1 MSANSSSGFP
11 VLNGVTVFVLPPDGY
26 ATDFENP
33 AEQSA
38 LAHFLVFGI
47 VGFLAF
53 IALCQRMFTKTF
65 LIKAIHIEDWFMC
78 IAWIFSMVMQSSQI
92 HSIVIGGLCHHTW
105 EMPIDVFESS
115 LIVSY
120 IAAPSFILCNG
131 FTKISILLFYRKI
144 APTPWFHRMIWATI
158 CAVSLYT
165 IIIASMLLFGCRPIR
180 SFWVP
185 ELLGTGHCLD
195 AAVLYMAIAVSNIA
209 SDCILFILP
218 IPIISPLKMR
228 WAQKLGALFILSIA
242 SFTVIISVIR
252 LQLLPPLLTL
262 TDISW
267 DAGPANVWSILEANL
282 FIICGSMPTLSKFAK
297 HFWAPFRDS
306 SSRGASGG
314 DGFGSVFKQIED
326 KWHGRFLDAADGLLK
341 QLLLSPVYGPTG
353 DKGGQH
359 RR

>member
-1 MSANSSSGFP
+1 
-11 VLNGVTVFVLPPDGY
+11 
-26 ATDFENP
+26 
-33 AEQSA
+33 
-38 LAHFLVFGI
+38 
-47 VGFLAF
+47 
-53 IALCQRMFTKTF
+53 
-65 LIKAIHIEDWFMC
+65 MC

-105 EMPIDVFESS
+105 EMPIEVFESS
-115 LIVSY
+115 MIVSY

-144 APTPWFHRMIWATI
+144 APIPWFHRMIWVTI

-185 ELLGTGHCLD
+185 ELLGTGHCLN
-195 AAVLYMAIAVSNIA
+195 AAVLYVAIAVSNIA

-242 SFTVIISVIR
+242 SFTVITSVIR
-252 LQLLPPLLTL
+252 LQLLPALLTS

-267 DAGPANVWSILEANL
+267 DAGPANVWSILDTRANNL
-282 FIICGSMPTLSKFAK
+282 CYQRLASIELCRPTQTTSSGWWRLAKNERCRSK
-297 HFWAPFRDS
+297 
-306 SSRGASGG
+306 
-314 DGFGSVFKQIED
+314 
-326 KWHGRFLDAADGLLK
+326 
-341 QLLLSPVYGPTG
+341 
-353 DKGGQH
+353 
-359 RR
+359 